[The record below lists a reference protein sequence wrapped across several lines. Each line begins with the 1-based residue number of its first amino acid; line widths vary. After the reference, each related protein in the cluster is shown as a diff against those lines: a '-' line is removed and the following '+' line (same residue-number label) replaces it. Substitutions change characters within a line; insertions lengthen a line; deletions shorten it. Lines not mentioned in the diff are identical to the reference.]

1 MILFDEKVHLKYMHI
16 LYRYYPFCKVKYI
29 VHIHKLMALNEKWH
43 RDLKIPKNA
52 MLNNHQEMRQLQ
64 MIAYHFIKKWS
75 SSDESQEPNL
85 LRSENDMIVL
95 GTC

>member
-1 MILFDEKVHLKYMHI
+1 
-16 LYRYYPFCKVKYI
+16 
-29 VHIHKLMALNEKWH
+29 
-43 RDLKIPKNA
+43 
-52 MLNNHQEMRQLQ
+52 